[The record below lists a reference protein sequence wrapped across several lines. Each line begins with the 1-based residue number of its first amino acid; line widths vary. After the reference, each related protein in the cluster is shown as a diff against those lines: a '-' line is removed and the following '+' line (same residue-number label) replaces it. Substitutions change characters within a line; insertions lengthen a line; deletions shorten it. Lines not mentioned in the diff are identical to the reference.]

1 MIDRSEFMSPFAK
14 RGDQLKNGFTKR
26 FGGGAFASAD
36 LVDVFKP
43 DASQMMKDAVPTDT
57 KMINDLISSAIDER
71 LGEIPQ
77 NVEEPTYSKQDI
89 QYDTSQM
96 PQSFSNLEGIQEAMR
111 KTFNSG
117 AQDPTMQNA
126 AAALSTTDAGTLAG
140 LEGLNFNFSDGAWDF
155 LQNIQQDNPL
165 LQNLNTGADLYNPEL
180 VTDSEQEEP
189 VLQQPEFDPFVQ
201 PILNSLINQD
211 NVQPPLEEETRF
223 DLDTG
228 QPPVKEERKTPS
240 YINDKFN
247 ETLDNIYDEI
257 EEIKGIGKTQDDTLD
272 DIYDEIEGITVI
284 GKTQDENIDDLSEEI
299 ESIDVEGLTDEEDIE
314 DILVSGRR
322 EDDSYC
328 RKVSKDVKE
337 IKEQTMEEK
346 ESDNPWERFKRLYA
360 DFYGGDSAGEIL
372 KEVKAREDAYD
383 ASLEESSTA
392 DLDESSM
399 NPMTSDTA
407 QILNAKKEKDDLDA
421 FSEMLDDYKNSTE
434 EKKSSAP
441 IVINSN
447 RTITAKAADSKTE
460 RVFSNEN
467 TFNRLAGADSNH
479 PQYMGYGR

>member
-14 RGDQLKNGFTKR
+14 KGDQLKNGFAKR
-26 FGGGAFASAD
+26 FGGGTFASAD
-36 LVDVFKP
+36 LVDMFKP
-43 DASQMMKDAVPTDT
+43 DASQMMKDAVGTDT
-57 KMINDLISSAIDER
+57 KMINDMISSAIDER
-71 LGEIPQ
+71 LGEMPEKA
-77 NVEEPTYSKQDI
+77 EEPTYSKQDI
-89 QYDTSQM
+89 QFDPSQM
-96 PQSFSNLEGIQEAMR
+96 PQSFSNLEDIQEAMR

-126 AAALSTTDAGTLAG
+126 AAALSTTDTGTLAG
-140 LEGLNFNFSDGAWDF
+140 LEGLDFNFNDGTWDF
-155 LQNIQQDNPL
+155 LQNIQPNS
-165 LQNLNTGADLYNPEL
+165 A
-180 VTDSEQEEP
+180 QEEP
-189 VLQQPEFDPFVQ
+189 VLEQTQVEPFVQ
-201 PILNSLINQD
+201 PIIDSLVEQD
-211 NVQPPLEEETRF
+211 FVQTPT
-223 DLDTG
+223 DDTE
-228 QPPVKEERKTPS
+228 QPTPS

-257 EEIKGIGKTQDDTLD
+257 EEIKVVGKTQDDTLD

-314 DILVSGRR
+314 DILVSGKR
-322 EDDSYC
+322 EEESYC
-328 RKVSKDVKE
+328 RKVYKDVSDMKE
-337 IKEQTMEEK
+337 KNEK
-346 ESDNPWERFKRLYA
+346 EESNNPWERFKRLYA
-360 DFYGGDSAGEIL
+360 DFYGGDNAGEIL
-372 KEVKAREDAYD
+372 KQVKMRENEYD
-383 ASLEESSTA
+383 ASLEESSAA

-399 NPMTSDTA
+399 NPITSDTQ

-421 FSEMLDDYKNSTE
+421 FSEMLDDYKSSTE

>member
-14 RGDQLKNGFTKR
+14 KGDQLKNGFAKR
-26 FGGGAFASAD
+26 FGGGTFASAD
-36 LVDVFKP
+36 LVDMFKP
-43 DASQMMKDAVPTDT
+43 DASQMMKDAVGTDT
-57 KMINDLISSAIDER
+57 KMINDMISSAIDER
-71 LGEIPQ
+71 LGEMPEKA
-77 NVEEPTYSKQDI
+77 EEPTYSKQDI
-89 QYDTSQM
+89 QFDPSQM
-96 PQSFSNLEGIQEAMR
+96 PQSFSNLEDIQEAMR

-126 AAALSTTDAGTLAG
+126 AAALSTTDTGILAG
-140 LEGLNFNFSDGAWDF
+140 LEGIA
-155 LQNIQQDNPL
+155 
-165 LQNLNTGADLYNPEL
+165 
-180 VTDSEQEEP
+180 QEEP
-189 VLQQPEFDPFVQ
+189 VLEQTQVEPFVQ
-201 PILNSLINQD
+201 PIIDSLVEQD
-211 NVQPPLEEETRF
+211 FVQTPT
-223 DLDTG
+223 DDTE
-228 QPPVKEERKTPS
+228 QPTPS

-257 EEIKGIGKTQDDTLD
+257 EEIKVVGKTQDDTLD

-314 DILVSGRR
+314 DILVNGKR
-322 EDDSYC
+322 EEESYC
-328 RKVSKDVKE
+328 KKVSQDVKE
-337 IKEQTMEEK
+337 LKEETLDEK

-372 KEVKAREDAYD
+372 KQVKMREDAYD
-383 ASLEESSTA
+383 ASLEESSAA

-399 NPMTSDTA
+399 NPMTSDTQ

-421 FSEMLDDYKNSTE
+421 FSEMLDDYKSSTE

>member
-1 MIDRSEFMSPFAK
+1 
-14 RGDQLKNGFTKR
+14 
-26 FGGGAFASAD
+26 
-36 LVDVFKP
+36 
-43 DASQMMKDAVPTDT
+43 
-57 KMINDLISSAIDER
+57 
-71 LGEIPQ
+71 
-77 NVEEPTYSKQDI
+77 
-89 QYDTSQM
+89 M
-96 PQSFSNLEGIQEAMR
+96 PQSFSNLEDIQEAMR

-126 AAALSTTDAGTLAG
+126 AAALSTTDTGTLAG
-140 LEGLNFNFSDGAWDF
+140 LEGLDFNFNDG
-155 LQNIQQDNPL
+155 
-165 LQNLNTGADLYNPEL
+165 TVE
-180 VTDSEQEEP
+180 
-189 VLQQPEFDPFVQ
+189 PFVQ
-201 PILNSLINQD
+201 PIIDSLVEQD
-211 NVQPPLEEETRF
+211 FVQTPTDDRE
-223 DLDTG
+223 
-228 QPPVKEERKTPS
+228 QPTPS

-257 EEIKGIGKTQDDTLD
+257 EEIKVIGKTQDDTLD
-272 DIYDEIEGITVI
+272 DIYDEIEDITVI

-314 DILVSGRR
+314 DILVNGKR
-322 EDDSYC
+322 EEESYC
-328 RKVSKDVKE
+328 KKVSQDVKE
-337 IKEQTMEEK
+337 LKEETLDEK

-360 DFYGGDSAGEIL
+360 DFYGGDNAGEIL
-372 KEVKAREDAYD
+372 KQVKMRENEYD
-383 ASLEESSTA
+383 ASLEESSAA

-399 NPMTSDTA
+399 NPITSDTQ

-421 FSEMLDDYKNSTE
+421 FSEMLDDYKSSTE